1 MLDSATE
8 ELTVDIVGVLKQ
20 AEVKLERELKG
31 IRNAMF
37 ALASPSSKRKPK
49 RRVSAASRRKMAA
62 AAKARWAK
70 RKKLAV
76 AK

>member
-1 MLDSATE
+1 M
-8 ELTVDIVGVLKQ
+8 DIVGVLKQ

>member
-1 MLDSATE
+1 M
-8 ELTVDIVGVLKQ
+8 DIVGVLKQ

-31 IRNAMF
+31 IRNARF